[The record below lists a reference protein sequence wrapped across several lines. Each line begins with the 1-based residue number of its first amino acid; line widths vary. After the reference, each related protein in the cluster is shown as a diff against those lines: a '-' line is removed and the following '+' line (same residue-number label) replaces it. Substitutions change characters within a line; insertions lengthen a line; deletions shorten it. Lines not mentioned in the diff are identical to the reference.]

1 MKDNRPRSLALL
13 QWTMNYDDKITD
25 ASTDV
30 AKCSCAFNA
39 TDGKLLKK
47 AICRLFIKTS
57 YAEMINN
64 NIMNELSVMDSN
76 QSCSLLKFF

>member
-1 MKDNRPRSLALL
+1 MLL
-13 QWTMNYDDKITD
+13 VMYQLDKHHQRL
-25 ASTDV
+25 SMFPYLCYTDV